1 MKAIAVDDE
10 IYMLETLLE
19 AINASGDIASTE
31 AFSSCSAAL
40 AYATENP
47 VDIAFL
53 DINMRGIGGL
63 GLAEKLLALQPRC
76 KIVFCT
82 GYEEYAVSAFQLHV
96 SGYLMKPITPEAV
109 QKEIDHIKGI
119 KSTEKL
125 LTIQCFGNF
134 EVFHNGQILSFKRK
148 KAKELLAVLVD
159 RNGSGMTAKQICAIL
174 FPEDTDDAK
183 NAAYLRQLI
192 LDLKNTLKTIHA
204 EAVLRHDTPY
214 YRMDTNL
221 VSCDYLSFL
230 KTGKP
235 AFHGEYMT
243 QYSWAEETC
252 AMLQFKDV
260 TLL

>member
-19 AINASGDIASTE
+19 AVSAASDIETVE
-31 AFSSCSAAL
+31 TFSSCSAAL

-63 GLAEKLLALQPRC
+63 GLAEKLLALQPHC

-82 GYEEYAVSAFQLHV
+82 GHEEYAVSAFQLHV

-109 QKEIDHIKGI
+109 QKEIDHIKGV
-119 KSTEKL
+119 KVTEKL
-125 LTIQCFGNF
+125 LTVQCFGNF
-134 EVFHNGQILSFKRK
+134 EALHNGRSLPFKRK

-159 RNGSGMTAKQICAIL
+159 RNGAGMTAKQICAIL
-174 FPEDTDDAK
+174 FPEDTDDSK

-192 LDLKNTLKTIHA
+192 LDLKKTLKTIHA
-204 EAVLRHDTPY
+204 ENVMQHDTPY
-214 YRMDTNL
+214 YRINTNL
-221 VSCDYLSFL
+221 VKCDYFSFL
-230 KTGKP
+230 ETGKP
-235 AFHGEYMT
+235 EFRGEYMT
-243 QYSWAEETC
+243 QYSWAEERC
-252 AMLQFKDV
+252 AMLQFGYK
-260 TLL
+260 